1 MEFTGCNDFENG
13 SDSESVFS
21 DYKNEDFENKDNEDT
36 EQKKL
41 DEDPNIEG
49 STKRDEED
57 LENNEDEED
66 IEYLEKKWDEEDLK
80 KKRDEEDL
88 KKIQDEEDLKN
99 NEDEEDIEYREK
111 KWDEEDLKKMRD
123 EEDLKKIQDVEDPKK
138 MLDAGREEE
147 YEAITSNLKIPTV
160 EEMQS
165 KITDCEA
172 KKKPYFISSDGD
184 VFSFVIGTEYGRFL
198 SSLRYYDRKTE
209 TVLEMGMVIPGY
221 GMFIAALINRD
232 ADRASF
238 LFFKDDKFHH
248 TNEASSV
255 FALPT
260 HKYHIVQMFY
270 FESWIS

>member
-80 KKRDEEDL
+80 KK
-88 KKIQDEEDLKN
+88 
-99 NEDEEDIEYREK
+99 
-111 KWDEEDLKKMRD
+111 RD